1 VVDDLQSQVLL
12 DPYLLTDND
21 VERDAWKAQR
31 KDDQKNPEMY
41 RDES

>member
-1 VVDDLQSQVLL
+1 VDNLQSQVLL

-21 VERDAWKAQR
+21 VERAAWEAQR
-31 KDDQKNPEMY
+31 KDGQKNPEMY